1 MANSFDVLDNPLVRG
16 ARDVGTSFAI
26 GSNGLLKMAGDLATL
41 TTGKENALT
50 RQAKENIQYLQEQKS
65 PELLAAETDR
75 DEAVN
80 AEENPFHQAWTYV
93 KKSAT
98 NPLLLATTVAE
109 TAPSSV
115 GPGALGA
122 GARMATGKLLARKGA
137 EFATKV
143 GIGTAVGVGALGGM
157 ADVGGDQYDE
167 LVRTLEGMDD
177 QTAMQIPQVA
187 DLVQNRGSTIPQAKA
202 AVALQIARETGLVAG
217 AISAG
222 SQFLPG
228 GRTIE
233 KALVGKAEKTAAP
246 SIASRVLGAVKG
258 AAGEATQESIE
269 EGGGQVTKNI
279 LARPV
284 EPEREAMAGVG
295 PTVGQ
300 AIVGAGALGGMA
312 GAREGLELSRREPT
326 SQPVPGE
333 QATAGMSG
341 EQPAPAATKTSL
353 KPTQEASLERS
364 EEMTPE
370 QFWAAVNVRQARLV
384 GVEPNPSDIA
394 LVGEVAPPQTVF
406 VTEVVN
412 KALDEGRAALIDWKR
427 ANPTAP
433 ENIVLI
439 YDPELL
445 HNGYGVQGAFNEKE
459 NIILVNTAFTSPE
472 RLGQIVNH
480 EWAHSTLATAEGKR
494 AFAQFAERE
503 IPADQLAELATRY
516 KTEDRMLLLE
526 EWIAENQEK
535 APGVISRI
543 VARVRE
549 WLSGLGIVNL
559 SDEEVADIMLRTL
572 REQAENKVQP
582 DLDRVNGG
590 VEIDPNAEAYN
601 QFTASQ
607 LDKPANR
614 FSLQKLPMAGD
625 VIDEKG
631 RLKYTVPKK
640 TLDVSHY
647 SRVPDLTEI
656 DPAYY
661 GTGSGQ
667 HYHRMMRGQEKSFFF
682 VGNSKPAS
690 YENVSGKGMTR
701 YRTSIDSSNIYD
713 MDKDPL
719 NLWSAANPQKSEG
732 MLKDLGY
739 DGFYAKTDDGRA
751 FVAVF
756 YPTNIETGEFTRP
769 ETSAEEAM
777 PEEKPRRKTAADL
790 EDEAWQKKLAS
801 GKPLFSLG
809 KEKQTP
815 ENLRKWAEGSAVV
828 DEKGNP
834 IPMYHGTVSRDFTT
848 FRPNKLGL
856 IFGSP
861 DPQLADGFAQTFS
874 SIFEP
879 GLKEAPEGSRV
890 YKVFMRAKNPFDFEN
905 RKHVDQVFGDEEYID
920 TGRGSPVSRF
930 AVREGDWHDIERLAD
945 RIKQLGFDGLYVE
958 EKGVKN
964 LAVFDPK
971 QITSATGN
979 VGAYGQ
985 RPVTEEEADRRGM
998 TADEA
1003 NRAQRQGDIRFSLT
1017 PELRKFSRGSVAR
1030 DENGN
1035 PQVYYHGTPEAF
1047 EGNIFKSNEAK
1058 NRRGNVA
1065 GYYFTPEPEEASWY
1079 AGDREGGYK
1088 EGAQILPVYLAIK
1101 DPFIPGKSVISDVM
1115 KDAYRAE
1122 LEKSNP
1128 WIEPGNRWFDD
1139 KIDDMVERRKISS
1152 DALNGDGDAYQRVIK
1167 AGGYDGFQD
1176 GRHLVAFEPTQIKSA
1191 IGNVGSFGQRPVTAE
1206 EAARVGMTEDE
1217 ANRAR
1222 RQGDYRFSLSQ
1233 EKPIELYRAAGE
1245 PEARTGAHFSAS
1257 RSDAAAYQDNPGFGG
1272 PNLYKFSVNQTN
1284 PLDLP
1289 SSNWAAL
1296 RRLAEVVAS
1305 IRESDA
1311 STLLETWKDSGYVT
1325 VFQVLENARK
1335 VEADLKEK
1343 YDWISF
1349 PDDYPAGAKTW
1360 KYLGEKPL
1368 LPTSPSSIQKP
1379 DIKYSLTNKPVGQT
1393 ALEDAKNLTFKNQTE
1408 VSKYLGDL
1416 LKKEFPEGLDKMDAD
1431 SRRKLAELF
1440 DRELSLAL
1448 TMPENADAIGWYNR
1462 EMQKVFEILRSPE
1475 LDYKLDDPV
1484 NRGIFNAI
1492 LAVTSNGQK
1501 VVPQFL
1507 KTAELYE
1514 NWLKTGKIPPV
1525 GKWGGERNKAIKGH
1539 LTFLNQMIEAVGPED
1554 TVKFLTSDQSLGD
1567 HLNNLYGMVAEAQ
1580 GLPPEAS
1587 VADKKAAVKK
1597 YLKTTMPSGELVDY
1611 NTVGAAVLGPK
1622 LGGGFFA
1629 NLYGKFDRLTMDRWF
1644 MRTFHRL
1651 TGRLGEDRPEMIKG
1665 ILDEARQEA
1674 ADVLPEDL
1682 SDKEILDEIAV
1693 TGKQAFKNYKEIKKR
1708 LKADP
1713 DDADA
1718 HAQDV
1723 MRRLYN
1729 RYVKANSGLYDA
1741 PDNGRHRK
1749 FIREVIDDVQK
1760 LRAERGEEKIDTSD
1774 VQAILW
1780 YLEKDIWNR
1789 LRRKTDSDEI
1799 SAIDKQTDDE
1809 TGDAEDTAGRVSYSD
1824 GARELYRQKTKK
1836 DYVFKNEP
1844 VARTKS

>member
-65 PELLAAETDR
+65 PELLAAEADR

-143 GIGTAVGVGALGGM
+143 GVGTAVGAGAAMQG

-187 DLVQNRGSTIPQAKA
+187 DLVQNRGSTIPEAKA

-217 AISAG
+217 AVSVG

-284 EPEREAMAGVG
+284 EPEREVTAGVG
-295 PTVGQ
+295 PAVGQ

-312 GAREGLELSRREPT
+312 GAREGVPLSRPETT
-326 SQPVPGE
+326 SRPVSE
-333 QATAGMSG
+333 TQATAGMSG
-341 EQPAPAATKTSL
+341 EQPTPAATKPSL

-384 GVEPNPSDIA
+384 GVEPNPADVAI
-394 LVGEVAPPQTVF
+394 VGEVAPPQAVF
-406 VTEVVN
+406 SPEIAN
-412 KALDEGRAALIDWKR
+412 KAIEEARVALTDWKES
-427 ANPTAP
+427 NPTAP

-445 HNGYGVQGAFNEKE
+445 HNGYGVQGAFNSRE
-459 NIILVNTAFTSPE
+459 NTILINTAFTSPE
-472 RLGQIVNH
+472 RLGQIVSH
-480 EWAHSTLATAEGKR
+480 EWAHSTLSTPEGKK

-503 IPADQLAELATRY
+503 IPAEQLAELATRY
-516 KTEDRMLLLE
+516 KTEDRMVLLE

-572 REQAENKVQP
+572 REQGENRSQP
-582 DLDRVNGG
+582 DIDRAGAPVTVSQELGT
-590 VEIDPNAEAYN
+590 EAWN
-601 QFTASQ
+601 
-607 LDKPANR
+607 
-614 FSLQKLPMAGD
+614 
-625 VIDEKG
+625 
-631 RLKYTVPKK
+631 KK
-640 TLDVSHY
+640 V
-647 SRVPDLTEI
+647 
-656 DPAYY
+656 
-661 GTGSGQ
+661 GSGQ
-667 HYHRMMRGQEKSFFF
+667 PLYSLGKE
-682 VGNSKPAS
+682 KPAETPE
-690 YENVSGKGMTR
+690 Y
-701 YRTSIDSSNIYD
+701 SSRKPYGYWIGPNGETVPVPD
-713 MDKDPL
+713 VGEHAR
-719 NLWSAANPQKSEG
+719 SAQKF
-732 MLKDLGY
+732 LKL
-739 DGFYAKTDDGRA
+739 
-751 FVAVF
+751 
-756 YPTNIETGEFTRP
+756 PI
-769 ETSAEEAM
+769 S
-777 PEEKPRRKTAADL
+777 
-790 EDEAWQKKLAS
+790 EDEAAMTLGGRRYLHVATS
-801 GKPLFSLG
+801 GKDMYVNDSSYRRWAELPRSVREKLEDIASDRGLRIILNGEGDIEGLDFREQKDDFNDIRLSLG

-815 ENLRKWAEGSAVV
+815 ENLRKWAEGSVVV
-828 DEKGNP
+828 DEKGDP

-848 FRPNKLGL
+848 FAPNYRGL

-861 DPQLADGFAQTFS
+861 NPEIADAFTLAFTSPILSGQKD
-874 SIFEP
+874 
-879 GLKEAPEGSRV
+879 APENARI

-905 RKHVDQVFGDEEYID
+905 QKHVDQVFGDREYID

-945 RIKQLGFDGLYVE
+945 RIKKLGFDGLYVE

-971 QITSATGN
+971 QVTSATGN

-985 RPVTEEEADRRGM
+985 RPVTAEEAARFGLS
-998 TADEA
+998 EGSA
-1003 NRAQRQGDIRFSLT
+1003 NRFQERGDIRFSLSEE
-1017 PELRKFSRGSVAR
+1017 PERKVIRLSDRSKQRQEAADLLSQFAE
-1030 DENGN
+1030 ENGLM
-1035 PQVYYHGTPEAF
+1035 HIG
-1047 EGNIFKSNEAK
+1047 
-1058 NRRGNVA
+1058 A
-1065 GYYFTPEPEEASWY
+1065 GLW
-1079 AGDREGGYK
+1079 AGDN
-1088 EGAQILPVYLAIK
+1088 AQL
-1101 DPFIPGKSVISDVM
+1101 
-1115 KDAYRAE
+1115 E
-1122 LEKSNP
+1122 LK
-1128 WIEPGNRWFDD
+1128 
-1139 KIDDMVERRKISS
+1139 
-1152 DALNGDGDAYQRVIK
+1152 
-1167 AGGYDGFQD
+1167 
-1176 GRHLVAFEPTQIKSA
+1176 
-1191 IGNVGSFGQRPVTAE
+1191 
-1206 EAARVGMTEDE
+1206 
-1217 ANRAR
+1217 
-1222 RQGDYRFSLSQ
+1222 
-1233 EKPIELYRAAGE
+1233 
-1245 PEARTGAHFSAS
+1245 
-1257 RSDAAAYQDNPGFGG
+1257 PGFGREW
-1272 PNLYKFSVNQTN
+1272 NLAFIGTQPEDRGKGYASDLLSRITDFADKNNLPIKLIVEPTGKGKQRGLNADQLQSWYERNGFTLDEGSTDEMTRLPQGKSETKF
-1284 PLDLP
+1284 
-1289 SSNWAAL
+1289 
-1296 RRLAEVVAS
+1296 
-1305 IRESDA
+1305 
-1311 STLLETWKDSGYVT
+1311 
-1325 VFQVLENARK
+1325 
-1335 VEADLKEK
+1335 
-1343 YDWISF
+1343 
-1349 PDDYPAGAKTW
+1349 
-1360 KYLGEKPL
+1360 
-1368 LPTSPSSIQKP
+1368 
-1379 DIKYSLTNKPVGQT
+1379 SLTNKPVGQT

-1514 NWLKTGKIPPV
+1514 DWLKTGKIPPV

-1682 SDKEILDEIAV
+1682 SDDEILDEIAV

-1789 LRRKTDSDEI
+1789 LRRKADSDEI

-1836 DYVFKNEP
+1836 DYVFKDEP